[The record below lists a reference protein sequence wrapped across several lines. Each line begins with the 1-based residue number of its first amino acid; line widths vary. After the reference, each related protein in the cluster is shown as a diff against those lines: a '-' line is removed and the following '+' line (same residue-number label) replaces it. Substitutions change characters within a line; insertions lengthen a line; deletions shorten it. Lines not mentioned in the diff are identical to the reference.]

1 VNDWELLFSNSVHGN
16 SLQTMTRLCAGKG
29 ATLVAVEDV
38 DGNVFGAHTQARRA
52 QSYLWRNCGPVVL
65 AVCLASRHLMD
76 CFGTLRWLCFH
87 VLEDGS
93 RVRRQL
99 LQVRCAPSL
108 LFSSLRLPVLTRCP
122 PSPHHSPC
130 RSLPYLQQR
139 PVLRLDG
146 KTSTEFR
153 SGGLRQVDGGTAW
166 LDTECGPGKK
176 TVLFEPFIYKNAHL
190 TKTGSGQT

>member
-1 VNDWELLFSNSVHGN
+1 VSCWQVNDWELLFSNSVHGN

-99 LQVRCAPSL
+99 LQVRCAPTL
-108 LFSSLRLPVLTRCP
+108 LVPAPARVDEMSALTPPFSMSIATLPTATASASFGWQNLHRVPKRRAPASGRWHGMAGHGMRTR
-122 PSPHHSPC
+122 
-130 RSLPYLQQR
+130 
-139 PVLRLDG
+139 
-146 KTSTEFR
+146 
-153 SGGLRQVDGGTAW
+153 
-166 LDTECGPGKK
+166 
-176 TVLFEPFIYKNAHL
+176 
-190 TKTGSGQT
+190 